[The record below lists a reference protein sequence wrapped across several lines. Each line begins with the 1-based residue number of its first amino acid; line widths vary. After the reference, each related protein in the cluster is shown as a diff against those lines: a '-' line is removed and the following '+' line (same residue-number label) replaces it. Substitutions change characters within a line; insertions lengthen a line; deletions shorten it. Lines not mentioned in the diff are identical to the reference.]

1 MQRENDATKDC
12 DLRFAISEAAKSVRH
27 RRILL
32 CEEWFLLRL
41 RALLLRAEAGM
52 IECWP
57 LRGRNDAECAP
68 TAGKEYTI
76 TCM

>member
-12 DLRFAISEAAKSVRH
+12 DLRFAISEAAKSVRR

-52 IECWP
+52 IECWHVSIHVCNRFGIAIHE
-57 LRGRNDAECAP
+57 LIADVG
-68 TAGKEYTI
+68 
-76 TCM
+76 